1 MAEEEYNWGAL
12 DKTVDTDALQDDIKD
27 AANSDFGDFPEIP
40 DGDYEVS
47 IAKMELKKSKKGDP
61 MLSIRFEIEAGEF
74 KGNLIFYNG
83 VMQPE
88 SQWAGLQIHHNNEML
103 RKIWDA
109 DDDEIKF
116 ESFSQYNDLIL
127 DIAEDVEDNDE
138 WHYKLN
144 QATNKKNSDFK
155 DLEIL
160 EVLD

>member
-1 MAEEEYNWGAL
+1 
-12 DKTVDTDALQDDIKD
+12 
-27 AANSDFGDFPEIP
+27 
-40 DGDYEVS
+40 
-47 IAKMELKKSKKGDP
+47 
-61 MLSIRFEIEAGEF
+61 
-74 KGNLIFYNG
+74 
-83 VMQPE
+83 
-88 SQWAGLQIHHNNEML
+88 ML

-138 WHYKLN
+138 WHYKLS

-155 DLEIL
+155 DLEVI